1 MKRDPI
7 ENTKEYC
14 EAMKK
19 IQPELDALKYEL
31 DKQRYGMGSC
41 HIYFARK
48 KELLKNEGIDWKSPA
63 ECNPYVIFD

>member
-7 ENTKEYC
+7 ENTKEYY

-19 IQPELDALKYEL
+19 IQPELDALNYEL
-31 DKQRYGMGSC
+31 HKQGCGMGSC